1 MDIPTI
7 NNTGVLMPKPHYPFG
22 GDWTSEKLERVRKYL
37 VAYAAIMSK
46 QRFRFAY
53 IDAFAGSGYR
63 SQREE
68 PKGAQSLL
76 PEFDETDSRA
86 FIDGSAR
93 IALQVSPRFNK
104 YILLSVILTA
114 SANSKSSRMNFRRLG
129 KI

>member
-1 MDIPTI
+1 
-7 NNTGVLMPKPHYPFG
+7 MPKPHYPFG